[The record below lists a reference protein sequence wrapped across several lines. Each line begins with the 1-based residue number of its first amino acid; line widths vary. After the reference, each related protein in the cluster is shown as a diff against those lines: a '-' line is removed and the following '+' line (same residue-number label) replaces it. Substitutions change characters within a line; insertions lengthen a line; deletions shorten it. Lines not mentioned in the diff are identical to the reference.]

1 METALLAAQ
10 PCSLAHPLRVADFLD
25 HHAQLRVY
33 RGLPSSFLPDKR
45 DITVYLPLGYRENE
59 DRRYPVF
66 YMHDGQ
72 NLFDPLTSFVPGHYW
87 RIEETADAAIKA
99 GEVEPLIIVGVNNTG
114 ARRMAEYTPT
124 RDPKLGGGEA
134 DCYGMLLTEELMPF
148 INESFRTETGPE
160 RTGLGGSSLGGLV
173 TMYLGLRYP
182 DVFGRLAV
190 MSPSVWWTQ
199 KHILTFVDEARL
211 PEDVHDRAR
220 IWLDAGDNEGPRTLP
235 NTDQLDRRLR
245 ARGWQAD
252 INLHY
257 ERVSGGTHDEAAW
270 ASRVRPMLK
279 WLFPAQ

>member
-1 METALLAAQ
+1 LAAQ
-10 PCSLAHPLRVADFLD
+10 PCSLCSPLRVADFLD

-33 RGLPSSFLPDKR
+33 RGLPSNFLPDTR
-45 DITVYLPLGYRENE
+45 DVTVYLPPGYHDNE
-59 DRRYPVF
+59 ERRYPVF

-87 RIEETADAAIKA
+87 RIE
-99 GEVEPLIIVGVNNTG
+99 EPLIIVGVNNTG

-182 DVFGRLAV
+182 HVFGRLAV

-199 KHILTFVDEARL
+199 KRILTLVDEAPL
-211 PEDVHDRAR
+211 PDDPHERAR
-220 IWLDAGDNEGPRTLP
+220 IWLDAGDKEGPRTLP

-245 ARGWQAD
+245 GRGWQPE

-257 ERVSGGTHDEAAW
+257 ERVNGGTHDEAAW
-270 ASRVRPMLK
+270 AARVRPMLT
-279 WLFPAQ
+279 WLFPAA